1 MSPRTVA
8 VLRREIARSLASTSA
23 SPGLDAR
30 LIVAHAAGIAPDA
43 IVLRD
48 AEAVTDAVTAAAL
61 ALAKRRAAGEPVAR
75 LLGEKEFYGLAFRLT
90 PDTLIPQPDTET
102 LVDVV
107 LAAVDRDAPL
117 AILDLGTGSGA
128 ILIALLKHLP
138 HARGVGVDL
147 AEGAIGVAR
156 DNAARH
162 GVAGRSSFVTGGW
175 DGGPAHS
182 FDVVVS
188 NPPYIARGEIAALP
202 VDVRDHD
209 PHLALDGGPDGLD
222 AYRAIIPALPGR
234 LSPGGRAFLE
244 ARFGQGPDIARLA
257 ADARLS
263 VGGGGSTRAVRAP
276 RRGPDPDPG
285 VEAMGFEPTTSCM
298 PCKRSTN

>member
-1 MSPRTVA
+1 VSPRTVA
-8 VLRREIARSLASTSA
+8 VLRREIARSLASASA

-43 IVLRD
+43 IVLCD
-48 AEAVTDAVTAAAL
+48 ADPVTDTVAAAAL
-61 ALAKRRAAGEPVAR
+61 ALAKRRASGEPVAR

-90 PDTLIPQPDTET
+90 PDTLIPRPDTET
-102 LVDVV
+102 LVDAV

-244 ARFGQGPDIARLA
+244 AGFGQGPDIARLA
-257 ADARLS
+257 ADARFACAFRNDLAGIARVAVLS
-263 VGGGGSTRAVRAP
+263 RKNP
-276 RRGPDPDPG
+276 
-285 VEAMGFEPTTSCM
+285 
-298 PCKRSTN
+298 